1 MKITE
6 NSLDGWVRANS
17 RDAQGIIVD
26 LVFRLVC
33 ASVPYPLERR
43 FPQRDSIGQ
52 PGPDGV
58 LHTQSSFN
66 PFVPEGR
73 SYWEIGTG
81 ENAGTKA
88 TSDYKELTEAIDEEE
103 RFQATFIFVTPL
115 SARKDWQHTWKDDA
129 QVNWLKK
136 RRKLK
141 EWRDVWVI
149 DGTKLIDWIGHFPS
163 VEQWLN
169 TEMGFPTEYLQTTE
183 QRWNDLKLIG
193 DPPPLDTGLFL
204 INRAEACT
212 KLHEILDGESIRL
225 KVDTH
230 FPNQLADFV
239 AAYIAS
245 LEKNS
250 QLDIVNRCL
259 IISSP
264 IAWDA
269 IASLRDK
276 HVLIADFD
284 LNDTESGGMML
295 LERAKRGGHAVI
307 FADMPGGIPGLNRV
321 NMPSPNT
328 YQVEQALVQTGYPDQ
343 RARSLAQKSSGNLNS
358 LLRCLRNLSLLPQW
372 V

>member
-33 ASVPYPLERR
+33 ASVLYPIERR

-58 LHTQSSFN
+58 LNTQTSFN

-81 ENAGTKA
+81 DNAGVKA

-103 RFQATFIFVTPL
+103 RHQATFIFVTPL
-115 SARKDWQHTWKDDA
+115 SARKDWQHTWKEHA
-129 QVNWLKK
+129 QVSWLKK

-141 EWRDVWVI
+141 EWRDVCVI

-163 VEQWLN
+163 VEQWMN

-183 QRWNDLKLIG
+183 QRWSDLKLIG
-193 DPPPLDTGLFL
+193 NPPPLDTGLFL
-204 INRAEACT
+204 INRTEACN
-212 KLHEILDGESIRL
+212 KLHEILDGDSIRL

-230 FPNQLADFV
+230 FPNQMADFV
-239 AAYIAS
+239 AAYISS
-245 LEKNS
+245 LERNS
-250 QLDIVNRCL
+250 QFDIVNRCL

-264 IAWDA
+264 TAWDA
-269 IASLRDK
+269 VASLRDK
-276 HVLIADFD
+276 HVLIADFE

-295 LERAKRGGHAVI
+295 LERAKRGVRWVGLAGH
-307 FADMPGGIPGLNRV
+307 L
-321 NMPSPNT
+321 
-328 YQVEQALVQTGYPDQ
+328 
-343 RARSLAQKSSGNLNS
+343 
-358 LLRCLRNLSLLPQW
+358 
-372 V
+372 